1 MSQRSNESGQSVVVL
16 GGGVGGVATANR
28 LRRRLTSRHRVVLV
42 NREPDFSF
50 AASYLWVM
58 AGSRTARQVTRP
70 LRHLEHRGIEVVIGA
85 VDGIDPVRRVVSVDG
100 REIEADHLVVALGAD
115 YATDVVE
122 GLSEY
127 GETFATLAGAEGLSR
142 SVRSLVTGRVLIVTA
157 APVYRCPAA
166 PYESAFLIDA
176 ALQRAGV
183 RSHVEVA
190 VHSAE
195 PAPMG
200 VAGANVSAAVT
211 SMLADRS
218 IDYRPSHQITRVEA
232 GRAEFAD
239 GEVEPFDLLVYM
251 PAIRPPQVVAQSPL
265 ATPSGWVDVDRET
278 LATSFPNVHAIG
290 DITQIPLRIGKPL
303 PRAGVF
309 AHAQGL
315 VVADNIASAIEG
327 RSASARF
334 DGHGGCFIETGFSK
348 AGYGSGNFFAEPSPQ
363 VDIRPPSRRMH
374 LGKVAFEL
382 KVMRR
387 WL

>member
-1 MSQRSNESGQSVVVL
+1 MSRRSNESGQSVVVL

-28 LRRRLTSRHRVVLV
+28 LRRRLASRHRVVLI

-58 AGSRTARQVTRP
+58 AGSRTARQVARP
-70 LRHLEHRGIEVVIGA
+70 LRHLEHRGIDVVIGA
-85 VDGIDPVRRVVSVDG
+85 IDGIDPVRRVVSVDG
-100 REIEADHLVVALGAD
+100 KAIEADHLVVALGAD
-115 YATDVVE
+115 YATDTVE

-142 SVRSLVTGRVLIVTA
+142 SVRSLATGRVLIVTA
-157 APVYRCPAA
+157 APLYRCPAA
-166 PYESAFLIDA
+166 PYESALLIDA

-190 VHSAE
+190 VHAAE

-218 IDYRPSHQITRVEA
+218 IDYRPSHQITRVEP

-251 PAIRPPQVVAQSPL
+251 PGIRPPHVVAQSPL
-265 ATPSGWVDVDRET
+265 AMPSGWVDVDRAT

-290 DITQIPLRIGKPL
+290 DNTQIPLSIGKPL

-315 VVADNIASAIEG
+315 VVADNIASAIDG

-334 DGHGGCFIETGFSK
+334 DGHGGCFIETGFAK

-363 VDIRPPSRRMH
+363 VDIRPPSRRTH

-382 KVMRR
+382 TVMRR